1 MDPLLVAAS
10 MTFPASALGPMIVLT
25 HVVSKAASILGLFRN
40 PNLAHE
46 FINI

>member
-10 MTFPASALGPMIVLT
+10 MTFPAGALGPMIVLT
-25 HVVSKAASILGLFRN
+25 HVSKAASILGLFRN

-46 FINI
+46 IINI